1 MADNSGRFSKF
12 QERIRN
18 IRLSRSKRMRF
29 QKENEQF
36 IQEKIAEIKE
46 KVRED
51 GGVYR
56 VRVVRGIGE
65 VKKKEEVK
73 ELQKNDVSEEKT
85 LSKSTEKV
93 NDLQKSEVK
102 DIRVSS
108 DMKKADHEVF
118 LEEKKEVLSDEEDYS
133 KENVIEKEKKEF
145 KENRVSK
152 EKNKLVRRSYSKKHV
167 GISNHSQDNQEKL
180 KELGSEIIDKIKE
193 QFESYLDEV
202 DVLASELFLIR
213 DKQENE
219 VELAKVL
226 ELKKRINEL
235 IKKLNAVIEQYNLYK
250 RNNYIDGVIG
260 IEDNSIVDDMIE
272 YRELLDNEVDKK
284 KFTSEY
290 KALDEFNSLYLALQ
304 RVREDT
310 IVLQEDNQDKIFDY
324 QDRDK
329 KYKVIKDGVV
339 DEIKILNDC
348 NEEIRKQDDYFD
360 QLMSKIGKINQVE
373 YTTYELRGINQ
384 LLGNGL
390 RYVGLMMLSP
400 FSGLLPSIGI
410 QTLLTRRMVQNTYRG
425 IHLEEKNHVRYEAI
439 DYEKDIFSKL
449 TDIRYTS
456 YLIEDTLSHVEKLKS
471 DFLMQ
476 YSSDIP
482 HYEEILQ
489 KILKIENLILHQQ
502 NKVDIIQKRLL
513 KGKKLNNEK
522 MMKVKRLNEKAS

>member
-1 MADNSGRFSKF
+1 MAENSGRFSKF

-18 IRLSRSKRMRF
+18 IRLSRSRRMKF

-36 IQEKIAEIKE
+36 IQDKVTEIKK
-46 KVRED
+46 KVRAD

-56 VRVVRGIGE
+56 VRVARGIGE

-73 ELQKNDVSEEKT
+73 ELQKNEISEEKT
-85 LSKSTEKV
+85 LPKSIEEI

-102 DIRVSS
+102 DIHAPS
-108 DMKKADHEVF
+108 DMKEADPEVF
-118 LEEKKEVLSDEEDYS
+118 LEEKKEVLSEKEDYS
-133 KENVIEKEKKEF
+133 KEVADDEEKKEI
-145 KENRVSK
+145 KGNRVSK
-152 EKNKLVRRSYSKKHV
+152 EKNKLVRRSYSKKRV
-167 GISNHSQDNQEKL
+167 GITDYSQDNQEKL

-193 QFESYLDEV
+193 QFENYLDEV

-235 IKKLNAVIEQYNLYK
+235 IERLNTVIEQYNLYK

-260 IEDNSIVDDMIE
+260 IEDSSIVDDMIE

-284 KFTSEY
+284 KFTSQY

-329 KYKVIKDGVV
+329 KYKAIKDGLV
-339 DEIKILNDC
+339 DEVKILNDC
-348 NEEIRKQDDYFD
+348 NEEIKKQDDYFKK
-360 QLMSKIGKINQVE
+360 LMSKVGEINQVE

-384 LLGNGL
+384 FLGNGL

-400 FSGLLPSIGI
+400 LSGFLPSIGI

-425 IHLEEKNHVRYEAI
+425 IHLEEKNHIRYEAI

-482 HYEEILQ
+482 HYEETLQ

>member
-1 MADNSGRFSKF
+1 MAENSGRFSKF

-18 IRLSRSKRMRF
+18 IRLSRSKKMRF

-73 ELQKNDVSEEKT
+73 ELQKNDISDEKT

-93 NDLQKSEVK
+93 NDLQKNEVK
-102 DIRVSS
+102 DINVTT

-118 LEEKKEVLSDEEDYS
+118 LEEKKEVLSEKEDYS
-133 KENVIEKEKKEF
+133 KENVIVKDKNEV
-145 KENRVSK
+145 KENRVTK
-152 EKNKLVRRSYSKKHV
+152 EKNKLVRRSYLKKSV
-167 GISNHSQDNQEKL
+167 GISDYSQDEQEKL

-193 QFESYLDEV
+193 QFENYLDEV

-226 ELKKRINEL
+226 ELKKRINAL

-260 IEDNSIVDDMIE
+260 IEDSSIVDDMIE
-272 YRELLDNEVDKK
+272 YRELLDHEVDKK
-284 KFTSEY
+284 KFTSGY

-310 IVLQEDNQDKIFDY
+310 VTLMEENQDKIFDY

-329 KYKVIKDGVV
+329 KYKVIKDGLV

-348 NEEIRKQDDYFD
+348 NEEIKKQDDYFNK
-360 QLMSKIGKINQVE
+360 LIAKVGEINQVE
-373 YTTYELRGINQ
+373 YTTYELKGINQ

-456 YLIEDTLSHVEKLKS
+456 YLIEDTLGHVEKLKS

-482 HYEEILQ
+482 HYEETLQ